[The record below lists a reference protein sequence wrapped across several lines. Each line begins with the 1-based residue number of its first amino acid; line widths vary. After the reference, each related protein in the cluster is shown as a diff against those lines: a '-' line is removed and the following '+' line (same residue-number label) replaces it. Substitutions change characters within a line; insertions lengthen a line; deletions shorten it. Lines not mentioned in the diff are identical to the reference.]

1 MIDLSK
7 YRIIDFSPELVPGE
21 TRTNGHHEN
30 GDPFRGRWIEVQEVE
45 ALGAR
50 MHKIQTQT
58 HLGVHAEAAYKY
70 DAEGADLAQMPLSAY
85 LGEAVA
91 CDFSAKESGA
101 AVDAEDFEAL
111 GVTTGDIVLTWG
123 DAATQAEQP
132 FITVGATD
140 WLIETGIKAIAY
152 EDIDYSPP
160 GTPLGQGDAD
170 CKMLLAGIPVID
182 GIQGLSQITKR
193 RVFFIA
199 LPVRMRRVTAFPTR
213 AIALEPLDG

>member
-1 MIDLSK
+1 MHDGLTGPCPHERVYRQPDHRQHRNDRQQTEQDARGHLRSLPGGDELDYSNGLALPGRSNRGGPTHGEPVRSGRANARLRAARRAARRKDPPVIDLSK
-7 YRIIDFSPELVPGE
+7 YRIIDFSPELAPGE

-30 GDPFRGRWIEVQEVE
+30 GEPFRGRWIEVQEVE

-70 DAEGADLAQMPLSAY
+70 DAEGADLARMPLSAY

-111 GVTTGDIVLTWG
+111 GVHDRRYR
-123 DAATQAEQP
+123 P
-132 FITVGATD
+132 H
-140 WLIETGIKAIAY
+140 
-152 EDIDYSPP
+152 
-160 GTPLGQGDAD
+160 LG
-170 CKMLLAGIPVID
+170 
-182 GIQGLSQITKR
+182 
-193 RVFFIA
+193 
-199 LPVRMRRVTAFPTR
+199 
-213 AIALEPLDG
+213 